1 MVVHNKSLAITLG
14 LLGLIPFIVLPSSI
28 TFIPDY
34 SYLISMAFSYYS
46 AVILAFLAGTLWHS
60 EAAYLSIASNL
71 LALYAAACLFLFHLA
86 AEISL
91 YLLAAGFVMMLGL
104 DFFRQ
109 LPRWY
114 WQLRC
119 GLSITVLLMH
129 CCLLFQI

>member
-60 EAAYLSIASNL
+60 EAAYLL
-71 LALYAAACLFLFHLA
+71 
-86 AEISL
+86 
-91 YLLAAGFVMMLGL
+91 
-104 DFFRQ
+104 
-109 LPRWY
+109 W
-114 WQLRC
+114 
-119 GLSITVLLMH
+119 VLENYMDSQRFWS
-129 CCLLFQI
+129 CPKTIF